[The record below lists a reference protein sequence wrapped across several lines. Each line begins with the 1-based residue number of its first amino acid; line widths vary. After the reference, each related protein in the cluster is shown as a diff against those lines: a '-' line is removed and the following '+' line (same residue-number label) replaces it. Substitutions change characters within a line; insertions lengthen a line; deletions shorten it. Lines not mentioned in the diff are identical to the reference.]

1 MNDGY
6 SIIKL
11 EFNFTFLDTVY
22 TDLSIS
28 PNGFV
33 CLGIND
39 ECDQDI
45 RPAPF
50 DVLVILNYDLDTAR
64 SGSGQIYYKTLSL
77 DSNEFR
83 STKIYTNLLD
93 PSFVPT
99 NTFVITYDEVL
110 PNDKSLNS
118 RASFEVFLST
128 DSIKS
133 YVLYKYKA
141 CPSDLALKA
150 SSGLT
155 HNNTGN
161 LKEVIIDHGQQCTSS
176 NVGQTG
182 VWVIEVTNSASGK
195 NLISYKQNL
204 N

>member
-50 DVLVILNYDLDTAR
+50 DVLVILNYDLNTAR
-64 SGSGQIYYKTLSL
+64 GDSGQIYYKTLSL

-118 RASFEVFLST
+118 RFSFQVYLST

-155 HNNTGN
+155 HNNTGT

-195 NLISYKQNL
+195 NSILSKQNL